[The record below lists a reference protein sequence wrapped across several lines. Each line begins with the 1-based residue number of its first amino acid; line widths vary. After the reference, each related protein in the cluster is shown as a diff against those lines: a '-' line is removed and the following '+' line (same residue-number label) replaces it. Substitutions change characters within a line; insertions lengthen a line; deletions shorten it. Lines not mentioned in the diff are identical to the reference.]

1 MILERVITLDIVKL
15 LIDKSQEAFIVGIE
29 LYNKPTIHYRVEG
42 FSFFI
47 CNAWELMLKAYLVRE
62 KGEQTIYYKD
72 SPNRTITL
80 ENCIKMVFTNDK
92 DPLRKNLEQI
102 VELRNTSTH
111 FVTEEY
117 EQIYVPLFQ
126 ANVFNYIRILLKFF
140 EIDITDK
147 LGNNFLTLSVKMN
160 DFSEEAIM
168 ARYPKQMATRIINAM
183 SQVGKEILQEN
194 NENYAI
200 HVKHDFYITKD
211 IKAATAKIAFTK
223 DAQNAGLILKEWHD
237 MQNECPYTMNK
248 CLDHINKRIKKG
260 KINFINPATPHDD
273 KRHAFNRFCFDLF
286 VKFYNLKANEK
297 YCYVYNR
304 NQNPTYTYSMAAI
317 DMIVEQIKKDPEHII
332 QSLRD
337 KLPNKKGSQP
347 QGQRNSKP

>member
-1 MILERVITLDIVKL
+1 MEIVKL
-15 LIDKSQEAFIVGIE
+15 LIEKSQEAFIVGIE

-62 KGEQTIYYKD
+62 KGEQAIYYKNN
-72 SPNRTITL
+72 PNRTITL

-126 ANVFNYIRILLKFF
+126 ANVFNYIRILLNLF
-140 EIDITDK
+140 EIDITDR
-147 LGNNFLTLSVKMN
+147 LGNHFLTLSVKMN

-183 SQVGKEILQEN
+183 SQVGKEILEEN
-194 NENYAI
+194 NESYAI

-211 IKAATAKIAFTK
+211 IKSATAKIVFTK
-223 DAQNAGLILKEWHD
+223 DANQAGIVMKELHD
-237 MQNECPYTMNK
+237 MQNECPYTMSK
-248 CLDHINKRIKKG
+248 CLDIINQRIEKE
-260 KINFINPATPHDD
+260 KINFVNPAPSDEN
-273 KRHAFNRFCFDLF
+273 KRHKFNSWCFGLF
-286 VKFYNLKANEK
+286 VKFYNLKADEK
-297 YCYVYNR
+297 YCYVYKR

-337 KLPNKKGSQP
+337 NMPNKKGSQP